1 MIDLV
6 TQMKMS
12 VEEKN
17 VSKEILG
24 FFPTIQLKWDVES
37 GSIRNISLGKTTSS
51 F

>member
-24 FFPTIQLKWDVES
+24 FFPTIQLKWDAES